1 MYKGTLIAVKDM
13 EESKK
18 FYHDILNMNVIGDF
32 GANVQLEGGLFLQTL
47 DTWSSFINNKEVSLK
62 NNAGEL
68 YFEVPDI
75 DEFYK
80 KLQVANIEY
89 VHELLEHNWG
99 QRVVRFYDPNHHI
112 IEVAEDISMVVK
124 RFFHNGMSVRQI
136 AERMDVP
143 VDYVKKCLERQLPIY
158 R

>member
-1 MYKGTLIAVKDM
+1 MYKGTLIAVKNM

-18 FYHDILNMNVIGDF
+18 FYKDILDMNVVGDF
-32 GANVQLEGGLFLQTL
+32 GANVQLDGGLFLQTL
-47 DTWSSFINNKEVSLK
+47 DTWSSFINNKEVYLK

-75 DEFYK
+75 DEFYER
-80 KLQVANIEY
+80 LQVANIEY

-99 QRVVRFYDPNHHI
+99 QRVIRFYDPNYHI

-124 RFFHNGMSVRQI
+124 RFFHNEMTAEQV

-143 VDYVKKCLERQLPIY
+143 VDYVKECLER
-158 R
+158 

>member
-1 MYKGTLIAVKDM
+1 MYKGTLIAVKNM

-18 FYHDILNMNVIGDF
+18 FYHDILGMNVVGDF
-32 GANVQLEGGLFLQTL
+32 GANVQLDGGLFLQTL
-47 DTWSSFINNKEVSLK
+47 DTWSSFINNKAVYLK

-68 YFEVPDI
+68 YFEVSDI

-80 KLQVANIEY
+80 NLQAVNIEY
-89 VHELLEHNWG
+89 VHKLLDHNWG

-124 RFFHNGMSVRQI
+124 RFFHNGMTVEQV

-143 VDYVKKCLERQLPIY
+143 VDYVKECLER
-158 R
+158 

>member
-1 MYKGTLIAVKDM
+1 MYKGTLIAVKNM

-18 FYHDILNMNVIGDF
+18 FYQNILGMNVVGDF
-32 GANVQLEGGLFLQTL
+32 GANVQLDGGLFLQTL
-47 DTWSSFINNKEVSLK
+47 DTWSSFINNKEIYLK

-68 YFEVPDI
+68 YFEVSDI

-80 KLQVANIEY
+80 RLQVANMEY
-89 VHELLEHNWG
+89 VHELLEHSWG

-112 IEVAEDISMVVK
+112 IEVAEDMSMVVK
-124 RFFHNGMSVRQI
+124 RFVHNGMTMEQI

-143 VDYVKKCLERQLPIY
+143 VDYVKECLKL
-158 R
+158 

>member
-1 MYKGTLIAVKDM
+1 MYKGTLIAVKNI

-18 FYHDILNMNVIGDF
+18 FYHDILDMNVVGDF
-32 GANVQLEGGLFLQTL
+32 GANVQLDGGLFLQTI
-47 DTWSSFINNKEVSLK
+47 DTWSSFINNKEVYLK

-68 YFEVPDI
+68 YFEVSDI

-80 KLQVANIEY
+80 KIQEANIEY

-124 RFFHNGMSVRQI
+124 RFFHNGLTVEQV

-143 VDYVKKCLERQLPIY
+143 VDYVKECLE
-158 R
+158 

>member
-1 MYKGTLIAVKDM
+1 MYKGTLIAVKNM
-13 EESKK
+13 EVSKK
-18 FYHDILNMNVIGDF
+18 FYYDILDMNVVGDF
-32 GANVQLEGGLFLQTL
+32 GANVQLDGGLFLQTL
-47 DTWSSFINNKEVSLK
+47 DTWCNFINNKEVYLK

-68 YFEVPDI
+68 YFEVSDI

-80 KLQVANIEY
+80 KLRTDNIEY

-99 QRVVRFYDPNHHI
+99 QRVVRFYDPDYHI

-124 RFFHNGMSVRQI
+124 RFFNNGMTEEQV

-143 VDYVKKCLERQLPIY
+143 VDYVKGCLES
-158 R
+158 

>member
-1 MYKGTLIAVKDM
+1 MYKGILIAVKNM

-18 FYHDILNMNVIGDF
+18 FYHDILDMDVAGDF
-32 GANVQLEGGLFLQTL
+32 GANVQLDGGVFLQTL
-47 DTWSSFINNKEVSLK
+47 DTWGSFINNKEVCLK
-62 NNAGEL
+62 NNASEL
-68 YFEVPDI
+68 YFEVSDI
-75 DEFYK
+75 DVFYK

-124 RFFHNGMSVRQI
+124 RFFHNGMTVEQV
-136 AERMDVP
+136 ATRMDVP
-143 VDYVKKCLERQLPIY
+143 VDYVKECLEH
-158 R
+158 

>member
-1 MYKGTLIAVKDM
+1 MYKGTLIAVKNM

-32 GANVQLEGGLFLQTL
+32 GANVQLDGGLFLQTL
-47 DTWSSFINNKEVSLK
+47 DTWGSFINNKEVHLK

-75 DEFYK
+75 DEFDK

-89 VHELLEHNWG
+89 VHELQEHNWG
-99 QRVVRFYDPNHHI
+99 QRAVRFYDPNHHI
-112 IEVAEDISMVVK
+112 IEVAEEISMVAK
-124 RFFHNGMSVRQI
+124 RFFQNGMAVEQV
-136 AERMDVP
+136 AKRMDVP
-143 VDYVKKCLERQLPIY
+143 VEYVKECLER
-158 R
+158 

>member
-1 MYKGTLIAVKDM
+1 MYKGTLIAVKNI

-18 FYHDILNMNVIGDF
+18 FYQDILDMNVTGDF
-32 GANVQLEGGLFLQTL
+32 GANIQLEGGLFLQTL
-47 DTWSSFINNKEVSLK
+47 DTWSSFINNKEVNLK

-68 YFEVPDI
+68 YFEVSDI
-75 DEFYK
+75 DGFYK
-80 KLQVANIEY
+80 KLQAANIEY

-99 QRVVRFYDPNHHI
+99 QRIVRFYDPDQHI

-124 RFFHNGMSVRQI
+124 RFFQNGMTVEQV

-143 VDYVKKCLERQLPIY
+143 VDYVKGCLEC
-158 R
+158 

>member
-1 MYKGTLIAVKDM
+1 MYKGTLIAVKNI

-18 FYHDILNMNVIGDF
+18 FYHDILDMNVVGDF
-32 GANVQLEGGLFLQTL
+32 GANVQLDGGLFLQTL
-47 DTWSSFINNKEVSLK
+47 DTWGDFINSKEVYLK

-68 YFEVPDI
+68 YFEVSDI
-75 DEFYK
+75 DEFYQ
-80 KLQVANIEY
+80 KLEAANIEY

-124 RFFHNGMSVRQI
+124 RFFHSGMTVEQV
-136 AERMDVP
+136 ADRMDVP
-143 VDYVKKCLERQLPIY
+143 MDYVKECLKC
-158 R
+158 

>member
-18 FYHDILNMNVIGDF
+18 FYHDLLNMNVVGDF
-32 GANVQLEGGLFLQTL
+32 GANVQLDGGLFLQTL
-47 DTWSSFINNKEVSLK
+47 DTWGNYINNKEVYLK

-68 YFEVPDI
+68 YFEVSDI
-75 DEFYK
+75 DGFYK
-80 KLQVANIEY
+80 KLQAANIEY
-89 VHELLEHNWG
+89 IHELLEHNWG
-99 QRVVRFYDPNHHI
+99 QRVVRFYDPNYHI

-124 RFFHNGMSVRQI
+124 RFFHNGMTVEQV

-143 VDYVKKCLERQLPIY
+143 VDYVKECLER
-158 R
+158 

>member
-1 MYKGTLIAVKDM
+1 MYKGTLIAVKNI

-18 FYHDILNMNVIGDF
+18 FYHDILDMNVVGDF
-32 GANVQLEGGLFLQTL
+32 GANVQLDGGLFLQTL
-47 DTWSSFINNKEVSLK
+47 DTWSSFINNKEVYLE

-68 YFEVPDI
+68 YFEVSDI

-89 VHELLEHNWG
+89 VHGLLEHNWG

-112 IEVAEDISMVVK
+112 IEAAEEISMVVK
-124 RFFHNGMSVRQI
+124 RFIRNGLTVEQV

-143 VDYVKKCLERQLPIY
+143 IDYVKESLEY
-158 R
+158 